1 MDFSNPETGEKS
13 LLLLGV
19 LVVLSWSAAATT
31 ISSEDV
37 TIDLS
42 DNTAEADIKVE
53 KLTSNQFSYVST
65 QNIQSVNAT
74 VAGNKTD
81 CRVADSPIGS
91 EIRCP
96 TNTKTNF
103 TVNLSYKITETIEKS
118 ETTTTFTYDHP
129 IYRPTDRYSLKVLLP
144 EGSALVRGENVTRQV
159 ISPLG
164 YNTGSN
170 GRQIFV
176 DWSLKPELG
185 NTLSFYIIFEDIN
198 DQSQPN
204 LNLRTLVGV
213 AVLLIF
219 LVTGLGLVFY
229 LKREDL
235 SQSMAELTDDQEEIM
250 KKIRENRGEYL
261 QKDLVDEMDYSK
273 AKISGEV
280 SELVEKGMLKKKKD
294 GRSNKLKIPRKYT
307 Y

>member
-1 MDFSNPETGEKS
+1 MDFCNPEVRQKAIV
-13 LLLLGV
+13 LLGI
-19 LVVLSWSAAATT
+19 LAVLSWSAAATT

-42 DNTAEADIKVE
+42 DNTADANINVE
-53 KLTSNQFSYVST
+53 KLTSNEFSYVST

-74 VAGNKTD
+74 VAGEKTS
-81 CRVADSPIGS
+81 CTVADSPIGS

-96 TNTKTNF
+96 ANTKANF
-103 TVNLSYKITETIEKS
+103 TVNLSYKITETIERG
-118 ETTTTFTYDHP
+118 ETTSTFTYDHP
-129 IYRPTDRYSLKVLLP
+129 IYRPTDTYSLKVLLP
-144 EGSALVRGENVTRQV
+144 EGSALVTGENITRQV

-170 GRQIFV
+170 GRQILV
-176 DWSLKPELG
+176 DWNLKPELG
-185 NTLSFYIIFEDIN
+185 NTLSFYIIFEKIKNQD
-198 DQSQPN
+198 QPN
-204 LNLRTLVGV
+204 FNVKALAGAAGLL
-213 AVLLIF
+213 VLLA
-219 LVTGLGLVFY
+219 TGLGLVFY

-235 SQSMAELTDDQEEIM
+235 SESMADLTDDQERIM
-250 KKIRENRGEYL
+250 EKIRENKGEYL